1 MEFFNALLLKFE
13 HPDWSRNPEFG
24 LVDSILEQH
33 PELILLL
40 KDDITSGIQAGNFG
54 RKDTPTVEQIVRAAI
69 FKEMKGYDYRELE
82 YAQSDSRI
90 CAAFL
95 KLDDR
100 EPFCFQVFQKYIS
113 KIQPESL
120 SKLLVAIN
128 RIAIENGYED
138 LSKVRQDSTVVLS
151 NIHHPTNN
159 ALVWDCIRK
168 STDLLHQLKEEI
180 ETLAFMDYTKGA
192 KKTYFKINTTR
203 TGDMKV
209 DLFRKQLITLTKAI
223 NQTSNIIKKKYACS
237 IRGMAILMQLEQLLP
252 LMEQVFDMTKRKEI
266 YGETVP
272 NDQKIFSIFEL
283 HTDIIVK
290 GSREVLFGHKVNLAT
305 GKSNLVL
312 DCDIVRGN
320 PSDSTLYQP
329 TIGRITD
336 NYGIMPRDSTAD
348 GGYASKANMNYSRS
362 KGIVNVVFNKIV
374 GSLKN
379 IASSLNMQSRLKK
392 WRSGIEAVISNLKRG
407 FNIHRCNWKGWEHFQ
422 AKVLWSVLAYNF
434 RVMTNMTLE
443 MMLKKT

>member
-1 MEFFNALLLKFE
+1 MEFFNALILKFK

-24 LVDSILEQH
+24 LVDSILEEY

-40 KDDITSGIQAGNFG
+40 KNDITRGLRSSNFG

-69 FKEMKGYDYRELE
+69 FKEIKGYDYRELE

-113 KIQPESL
+113 KIQAKSL
-120 SKLLVAIN
+120 SKLLVEIN
-128 RIAIENGYED
+128 RIAIKNGYED

-159 ALVWDCIRK
+159 SLVWDCIRK
-168 STDLLHQLKEEI
+168 STDLLYQLKEEI
-180 ETLAFMDYTKGA
+180 ETLAFMDYTTGA
-192 KKTYFKINTTR
+192 KKTFFKINTTK
-203 TGDMKV
+203 TGDKKV
-209 DLFRKQLITLTKAI
+209 DLFRKQLITLTKTI
-223 NQTSNIIKKKYACS
+223 NQTSNIIKKKYICS

-252 LMEQVFDMTKRKEI
+252 LMEQVYDMTKRKEI
-266 YGETVP
+266 LGESVP

-290 GSREVLFGHKVNLAT
+290 GSREALFGHKVNLAT

-312 DCDIVRGN
+312 DCDILRGN

-329 TIGRITD
+329 TINRVVD
-336 NYGIMPRDSTAD
+336 NYGIIPRDSTAD
-348 GGYASKANMNYSRS
+348 GGFASKANMDYSRS

-379 IASSLNMQSRLKK
+379 ISSSLNIQSRLKK

-422 AKVLWSVLAYNF
+422 TKVLWSVLAYNF

-443 MMLKKT
+443 MILKKA

>member
-1 MEFFNALLLKFE
+1 MEFFNQLLLKFE
-13 HPDWSRNPEFG
+13 QADWGRNPEFG
-24 LVDSILEQH
+24 LIDTILEEN
-33 PELILLL
+33 PELIILL
-40 KDDITSGIQAGNFG
+40 KDDITRGLKSSNFG

-90 CAAFL
+90 CSAFI

-113 KIQPESL
+113 KVRPESL

-168 STDLLHQLKEEI
+168 STELLHQLKEEI
-180 ETLAFMDYTKGA
+180 EILAFMDYTKGA
-192 KKTYFKINTTR
+192 KKTYFKINTAK
-203 TGDMKV
+203 TGDKKV
-209 DLFRKQLITLTKAI
+209 GLFRKQLVTLTKAI
-223 NQTSNIIKKKYACS
+223 NQTSHIIKKKYPCS
-237 IRGMAILMQLEQLLP
+237 IRGMAIQTQLEHLLP
-252 LMEQVFDMTKRKEI
+252 LMGQVYDMAMRKEI
-266 YGETVP
+266 YGEAIP

-290 GSREVLFGHKVNLAT
+290 GGREVLFGHKVNLAT
-305 GKSNLVL
+305 GKGNLVL

-320 PSDSTLYQP
+320 PSDTSLYQP
-329 TIGRITD
+329 TINRVVE
-336 NYGIMPRDSTAD
+336 NYGITPRDSTAD
-348 GGYASKANMNYSRS
+348 GGYASKANMDYSIS

-374 GSLKN
+374 GSLVN
-379 IASSLNMQSRLKK
+379 IASSLNIQCRLKK

-443 MMLKKT
+443 MVLKNA

>member
-1 MEFFNALLLKFE
+1 MEFFNALLIKFE

-24 LVDSILEQH
+24 LIDSILEEH
-33 PELILLL
+33 PKLILLL
-40 KDDITSGIQAGNFG
+40 KDDITKGIRSSNFG
-54 RKDTPTVEQIVRAAI
+54 RKDTPTVEQVVRAAI

-90 CAAFL
+90 CSAFL

-100 EPFCFQVFQKYIS
+100 EPFCFQVLQKYIS
-113 KIQPESL
+113 KIQPQSL
-120 SKLLVAIN
+120 SKLLVEVN
-128 RIAIENGYED
+128 RIAINNGYED

-159 ALVWDCIRK
+159 SLVWDCIRK
-168 STDLLHQLKEEI
+168 STDLLHHLREEI
-180 ETLAFMDYTKGA
+180 ETLPFRDYTKEA
-192 KKTYFKINTTR
+192 KKTFFKINTTK
-203 TGDMKV
+203 TGDKKV
-209 DLFRKQLITLTKAI
+209 DLFRKQLVALTKTI
-223 NQTSNIIKKKYACS
+223 NQTSNIIKKKYVCS
-237 IRGMAILMQLEQLLP
+237 LRGMAILMQLEQLLP
-252 LMEQVFDMTKRKEI
+252 LMEQVYDMTKRKEI
-266 YGETVP
+266 LGESVP

-290 GSREVLFGHKVNLAT
+290 GSREVLFGHKINLAT

-312 DCDIVRGN
+312 DCDILRGN

-329 TIGRITD
+329 TIDRVTED
-336 NYGIMPRDSTAD
+336 YGITPRDSTAD
-348 GGYASKANMNYSRS
+348 GGFASKANLAYSRE

-374 GSLKN
+374 GSMQN

-422 AKVLWSVLAYNF
+422 AKVLWSVIAYNF

-443 MMLKKT
+443 MVFKNA

>member
-1 MEFFNALLLKFE
+1 VKKKVAILGSTGSIGKSALK
-13 HPDWSRNPEFG
+13 
-24 LVDSILEQH
+24 VI
-33 PELILLL
+33 
-40 KDDITSGIQAGNFG
+40 
-54 RKDTPTVEQIVRAAI
+54 
-69 FKEMKGYDYRELE
+69 
-82 YAQSDSRI
+82 
-90 CAAFL
+90 
-95 KLDDR
+95 
-100 EPFCFQVFQKYIS
+100 
-113 KIQPESL
+113 ESL
-120 SKLLVAIN
+120 G
-128 RIAIENGYED
+128 ENYKITGLTANQN
-138 LSKVRQDSTVVLS
+138 LS
-151 NIHHPTNN
+151 
-159 ALVWDCIRK
+159 
-168 STDLLHQLKEEI
+168 
-180 ETLAFMDYTKGA
+180 
-192 KKTYFKINTTR
+192 
-203 TGDMKV
+203 
-209 DLFRKQLITLTKAI
+209 LFRKQLIALTKAI

-329 TIGRITD
+329 TIDRITD

-379 IASSLNMQSRLKK
+379 MASSLNMQSRLKK

-407 FNIHRCNWKGWEHFQ
+407 FNIRRCNWKGWEHFQ

-443 MMLKKT
+443 MVLKKA